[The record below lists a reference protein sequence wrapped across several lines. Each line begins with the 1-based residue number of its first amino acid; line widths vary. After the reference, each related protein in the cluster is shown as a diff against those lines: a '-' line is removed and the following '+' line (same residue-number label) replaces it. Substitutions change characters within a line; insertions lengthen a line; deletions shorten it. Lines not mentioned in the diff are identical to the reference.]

1 VIVGVTVV
9 EVRDSAKP
17 LVKHINVVVVEETGV
32 HSVDEESSKMIV
44 TGETERSLGRYV
56 PVNVKLSPP
65 STLRA

>member
-44 TGETERSLGRYV
+44 TGETERSLGR
-56 PVNVKLSPP
+56 
-65 STLRA
+65 